1 MLKLV
6 CAALAGFLFATT
18 AAVAQTCG
26 GGLPYTLTNGTNA
39 DATQVMANFNYALGC
54 PNFIETYS
62 APTITSGVLTI
73 NLSGATVFNVSNNAN
88 ITTFTI
94 SNATAGKAQSFTL
107 FLTANGTGYTQAWG
121 SSVKWAGGTAPT
133 ITATSGKTDVLT
145 FVTNN
150 GGTTWYGFVGG
161 QNF

>member
-1 MLKLV
+1 ML
-6 CAALAGFLFATT
+6 FR
-18 AAVAQTCG
+18 
-26 GGLPYTLTNGTNA
+26 
-39 DATQVMANFNYALGC
+39 
-54 PNFIETYS
+54 S
-62 APTITSGVLTI
+62 
-73 NLSGATVFNVSNNAN
+73 NAN

-94 SNATAGKAQSFTL
+94 SNATASKAQSFTM

-121 SSVKWAGGTAPT
+121 ASVKWPGGTAPT
-133 ITATSGKTDVLT
+133 LTTTNTKTDIIT